1 MFLAKTGGEKYCLG
15 LESSPLFSQ
24 HKVKKKEVMYMFYT
38 GLDIHR
44 KFIYGTVLDSKGK
57 IVNQGEFSTTEA
69 DFDNFLGFLP
79 NKQVKIVM
87 ESCGIWEDF
96 YDLLESKGYD
106 VCLAN
111 PLQVKA
117 IASAKIK
124 NDRVD
129 SEVLARLLKADLIP
143 KSYVPPK
150 EVRELRNIIRHRRTL
165 VKHRVKI
172 RNNIHAILRKKN
184 IKHPFKDLFCKK
196 GIEYLKGM
204 KDEKVDTFLRLF
216 EAVEAEIKKV
226 DEKLKENNTL
236 NKEVNLLKTMPGIG
250 EYAAKMIMSEIGDI
264 KRFPSAKKLCNYAG
278 IIPSQ
283 SQSADRDRRG
293 SITKQ
298 GSKNLRWILV
308 QGTHVAVSI
317 PGKLQKY
324 YYKLA
329 RRMPK
334 GKAIIAVARKMLTIQ
349 WHMLT
354 NKEPYLE

>member
-1 MFLAKTGGEKYCLG
+1 
-15 LESSPLFSQ
+15 
-24 HKVKKKEVMYMFYT
+24 MYYT

-44 KFIYGTVLDSKGK
+44 KFIYGTVLDSKGS
-57 IVNQGEFSTTEA
+57 IVNQGQFPTTEA

-124 NDRVD
+124 NDKID
-129 SEVLARLLKADLIP
+129 SEILARLLKADLIP
-143 KSYVPPK
+143 TSYVPPK
-150 EVRELRNIIRHRRTL
+150 EIRDLRNIVRHRRIL
-165 VKHRVKI
+165 IKHRVKI
-172 RNNIHAILRKKN
+172 KNSIHTILRKKN
-184 IKHPFKDLFCKK
+184 IKHPFNDLFCKR
-196 GIEYLKGM
+196 GIAYLQNID
-204 KDEKVDTFLRLF
+204 DERIKRFLRLY
-216 EAVEAEIKKV
+216 ESVQ
-226 DEKLKENNTL
+226 
-236 NKEVNLLKTMPGIG
+236 KEVSDVDKDMGRMDTLSKDTKLLETMPGIG
-250 EYAAKMIMSEIGDI
+250 EYAAKVIMSEIGDI

-283 SQSADRDRRG
+283 SQSAETDRRG
-293 SITKQ
+293 RITKQ
-298 GSKNLRWILV
+298 GSRNLRWILV
-308 QGTHVAVSI
+308 QCAHVTVSI

-329 RRMPK
+329 RKKPK
-334 GKAIIAVARKMLTIQ
+334 GKAIVAVARKMLTIQ

-354 NKEPYLE
+354 NKEPYIE